1 MTSDCVRA
9 QVVTPRTPPRIPRPL
24 TPELTDHALQGS
36 STVPTDAQRQA
47 IEWQGGPVL
56 VLAAPGSGTTRVLT
70 RRIVHLLDASR
81 DRRFRILGLTVTGK
95 AAHEMTSRVT
105 TQAPGTEERITIDT
119 FHGFCAQVLRQHGV
133 HLGIKPDFA
142 VYPEIADRQAVL
154 GDALRRSGAWDAS
167 DAPRILPWIDRL
179 KEQLVDPERVEQRLA
194 AENGCSED
202 PGRVARAYRLYEDE
216 LRRANALDF
225 HSLILEAYRL
235 FAHPALARHYR
246 TSHRYWLIDEFQN
259 TNGARYALLRRM
271 AGRSF
276 REIYVV
282 ADDQP
287 TISEGTGAHLGLIGD
302 FVRNFACKVI
312 RLPGDAERRIT

>member
-1 MTSDCVRA
+1 MTPDRGRA

-24 TPELTDHALQGS
+24 TPELTDHALQGA

-47 IEWQGGPVL
+47 VEWQGGPLL

-70 RRIVHLLDASR
+70 RRIVHLLDAFR
-81 DRRFRILGLTVTGK
+81 DRRFRILALTVTDK

-105 TQAPGTEERITIDT
+105 TQVPGFEERVTIDT
-119 FHGFCAQVLRQHGV
+119 FHGFCAQVLRQHGA

-154 GDALRRSGAWDAS
+154 GDALRRSVAPNAS
-167 DAPRILPWIDRL
+167 DAPRILPWIDGL
-179 KEQLVDPERVEQRLA
+179 KEQLVEPEQAERHLA
-194 AENGCSED
+194 AENRCSED

-216 LRRANALDF
+216 LRCANALDF

-235 FAHPALARHYR
+235 FAYPALARHYR

-271 AGRSF
+271 VGGSF

-282 ADDQP
+282 ADDER
-287 TISEGTGAHLGLIGD
+287 TFERSSAKRRIGD
-302 FVRNFACKVI
+302 LVRDFGCNVI
-312 RLPGDAERRIT
+312 RLSGNAAGCAGS